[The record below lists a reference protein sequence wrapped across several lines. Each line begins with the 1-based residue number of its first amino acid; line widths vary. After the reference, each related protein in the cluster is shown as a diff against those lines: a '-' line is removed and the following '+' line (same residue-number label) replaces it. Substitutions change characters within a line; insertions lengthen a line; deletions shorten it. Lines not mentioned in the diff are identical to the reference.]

1 MLASRQ
7 YFDRAERAYDRA
19 VEMVRSLDELF
30 QTDAF
35 RDDPQERYDASVTLY
50 QFDVILQAIL
60 LQMALSDGVFH
71 RLERR
76 LIDKITRYGD
86 LLLYLRKATGGALA
100 LSWEKIDGLSA
111 DEKQALSRRLPEVL
125 ERTCNSFVHPLAV
138 ADGMV
143 DSIDFLER
151 LEGELREI
159 ALSLSNVDGVRRA
172 SEQAAYTDMLEH
184 LLTRRWKRMKAE
196 SLETPDKD

>member
-30 QTDAF
+30 QSDAF
-35 RDDPQERYDASVTLY
+35 RDDPQERYDATVTLY

-111 DEKQALSRRLPEVL
+111 DEKQALSQRLPEVL

-159 ALSLSNVDGVRRA
+159 ALSLSNVDGVRRE
-172 SEQAAYTDMLEH
+172 SEQAAYADMLEH
-184 LLTRRWKRMKAE
+184 LLTRRWKHMKAE
-196 SLETPDKD
+196 SLEELDEG